1 MCAIPAGEE
10 FITEFGEFP
19 FFSPNSVHAFSPFS
33 VNHIFFHWIQW
44 HFSFTGGYSA
54 HTSFNALLTCQK
66 VSLKN
71 NFLTCK
77 ISRMISIVLIKDS
90 FVPTDCCLSQYEKW
104 DRLKLFDTSLFGE
117 AILFN
122 WLMYIFNY
130 KRITSKL
137 QRTLLT
143 KRWEES
149 KAQLCTS
156 TISAFAQLSY
166 FFPLSPP

>member
-1 MCAIPAGEE
+1 MLFSALWKNQCWICHRIRCITK
-10 FITEFGEFP
+10 FFTEFGAEKCT
-19 FFSPNSVHAFSPFS
+19 
-33 VNHIFFHWIQW
+33 
-44 HFSFTGGYSA
+44 FSFTGGYSA

-77 ISRMISIVLIKDS
+77 ISRLISIVLIKDS
-90 FVPTDCCLSQYEKW
+90 FVPTDCCLAQYEKW

-117 AILFN
+117 TILFN

-143 KRWEES
+143 KRGEES
-149 KAQLCTS
+149 KAQLGTS

-166 FFPLSPP
+166 VFPLSPP